1 MSVWNWSHSR
11 LFCIRC
17 FKPLSPNHLVSR
29 NLSIP
34 GAYTV
39 LHICLISSRV
49 AADIAVGGA
58 GGGGD
63 IPLIQRS
70 SSILV
75 RFAVDKC

>member
-1 MSVWNWSHSR
+1 M
-11 LFCIRC
+11 RC
-17 FKPLSPNHLVSR
+17 FKPLCPNHLVSR

-58 GGGGD
+58 GGGGGTS
-63 IPLIQRS
+63 LKQRS

-75 RFAVDKC
+75 RFAIDSY